1 MLCLRKATV
10 ADLETVLHHRRE
22 MFREMKSVGDFA
34 LAELLSREFVQPR
47 VVPCRGLDGDGGRR
61 GDSGGVSSKPA
72 RRESAPAWVVN
83 VYVEQGWR
91 RRGLARRLMDV
102 MVEWIRAEGYSNL
115 FPHASAE
122 GRPLYESMGFG
133 ATNEMRLKL

>member
-1 MLCLRKATV
+1 MA
-10 ADLETVLHHRRE
+10 
-22 MFREMKSVGDFA
+22 G
-34 LAELLSREFVQPR
+34 
-47 VVPCRGLDGDGGRR
+47 
-61 GDSGGVSSKPA
+61 GGVILVEYHPSPRDASP
-72 RRESAPAWVVN
+72 RRPWVVN

-102 MVEWIRAEGYSNL
+102 MVEWIRAEGYFNL